1 MNEADFVRRVY
12 FTLIHP
18 GTFLSI
24 KSGGPRKPQKN
35 RKNVQ
40 TKMAQNETQKPVV
53 NQMRD
58 LSSAFDA
65 IPDATMSEF
74 IQSLTQWNDQEVF
87 IKH

>member
-1 MNEADFVRRVY
+1 
-12 FTLIHP
+12 
-18 GTFLSI
+18 
-24 KSGGPRKPQKN
+24 
-35 RKNVQ
+35 
-40 TKMAQNETQKPVV
+40 MAQNETQKPVV

-87 IKH
+87 NFHLS

>member
-1 MNEADFVRRVY
+1 
-12 FTLIHP
+12 
-18 GTFLSI
+18 
-24 KSGGPRKPQKN
+24 
-35 RKNVQ
+35 
-40 TKMAQNETQKPVV
+40 MAHNETQKPVV

-87 IKH
+87 KFHLSFYNI